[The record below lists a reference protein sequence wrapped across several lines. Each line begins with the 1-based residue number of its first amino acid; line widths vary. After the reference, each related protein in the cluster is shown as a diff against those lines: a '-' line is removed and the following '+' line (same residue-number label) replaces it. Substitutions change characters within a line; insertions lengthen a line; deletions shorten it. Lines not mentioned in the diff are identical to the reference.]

1 MGVMGYHNSGLKDW
15 YVLPLA
21 GYQAAYG
28 RVPTAPG
35 GALSYDALQLLFETV
50 RKAASTK
57 PGDISERL
65 RALDRFE
72 GVTGV
77 MVFEGSPDPRKSVVI
92 VRVQEGKPA
101 FLTRVDP

>member
-1 MGVMGYHNSGLKDW
+1 MT
-15 YVLPLA
+15 P
-21 GYQAAYG
+21 AASPMLTTTSSITPRVFI

-35 GALSYDALQLLFETV
+35 GALSYDALQLLFESV
-50 RKAASTK
+50 RKAASAE
-57 PGDISERL
+57 PADISQRL
-65 RALDRFE
+65 RAVERFE